1 MQYLLLSLFALCL
14 LTACEKPEEAP
25 PPPRPA
31 LVMTVGATAVE
42 TDLTLVGEVRPRYE
56 SAQGFRVPGKI
67 IERLVD
73 MGAHVSKNQ
82 VLARLDAVD
91 NQLNANAAAA
101 EVQSQQ
107 ANYELA
113 VAEVARQ
120 RQLFDKKFIS
130 AAALDIKEAELKTA
144 SARLAKAKAQAH
156 VSGNQ
161 TQYSELKADRE
172 GVVTYIQAEP
182 GQVVASGDPIVRIAD
197 TEHVDVRV
205 AVPESRLAEVK
216 PQAKV
221 NLNLWADRQKKY
233 NGVVR
238 EIAPLADSATRTF
251 MVRITVQDA
260 NADINL
266 GMTVGVQFQYFKAEN
281 DSDLLIPS
289 TALTAT
295 AGKTQ
300 VWVID
305 ADNRAHPREVE
316 AGDFR
321 EDGVLIRHGLHV
333 GETIVIAGV
342 HTLNTDQLVRP
353 VKEGKP

>member
-1 MQYLLLSLFALCL
+1 MQYLTLSLFALCL
-14 LTACEKPEEAP
+14 LTACGNPEEAP

-31 LVMTVGATAVE
+31 LVMTVGATSVE
-42 TDLTLVGEVRPRYE
+42 TDLSLVGEVRPRYE
-56 SAQGFRVPGKI
+56 SAQSFRVPGKI

-82 VLARLDAVD
+82 VIARLDAVD

-113 VAEVARQ
+113 VAEVTRQ

-161 TQYSELKADRE
+161 TQYSVLKADRE
-172 GVVTYIQAEP
+172 GIVTYIQAEP
-182 GQVVASGDPIVRIAD
+182 GQVVASGDAIVRIAD
-197 TEHVDVRV
+197 TEHVDVLV

-221 NLNLWADRQKKY
+221 SLYLWADRQKKY

-251 MVRITVQDA
+251 MVRITVLDA
-260 NADINL
+260 NPDINL

-281 DSDLLIPS
+281 NSGLLIPS

-305 ADNRAHPREVE
+305 ADNHAQPREVE
-316 AGDFR
+316 AGAFR
-321 EDGVLIRHGLHV
+321 EDGVLIRNGLHV

-342 HTLNTDQLVRP
+342 HTLNKDQLVRP
-353 VKEGKP
+353 VLEEKP